1 MKAFALS
8 LVIVIL
14 GAASVA
20 AQPVSPV
27 AVNAAPS
34 PQKEPSLEADTPKI
48 GSTTGEAEH
57 SRLATRPPTPLVSK

>member
-8 LVIVIL
+8 FGLLIL
-14 GAASVA
+14 GAASATAQTA
-20 AQPVSPV
+20 APV

-34 PQKEPSLEADTPKI
+34 PQKEPSLEADLPKI
-48 GSTTGEAEH
+48 GSTADVEH